1 MIRMNTALRASV
13 AFAALI
19 GGATA
24 AQAQDIQ
31 PPADAAQTPA
41 SAAPATPAGDIVITG
56 SRIRRNPLDLD
67 APRVFVDSQD
77 IAKTGLSSINDVL
90 QRLPSSGGGLNGKFN
105 NSGNLGN
112 PPDGGGVGAGSAE
125 IDLRYLGSRRTL
137 VLVDGLRF
145 VPGASASGVPA
156 SVDLN
161 AIPESMIERVEVLQD
176 GASAVYGSDAIAGV
190 VNIITKQHQKGLALS
205 AQYGQFQ
212 QGDGKTYNYQASWGN
227 GDSHRL
233 SVVLGGNYV
242 RQGAV
247 SSGDR
252 ALSRFPAPYSTT
264 CADGGCSGV
273 PVMGR
278 FDVLRDPSLPRDE
291 GCTDPLTC
299 FPVIPATNPMLD
311 LVLNNPILNGTAPNY
326 DPLSPTGPGSDFH
339 DFGIADRFN
348 FAPYNYFEIPLQ
360 RYGLFVN
367 AKYELADNFN
377 FSIKGLWNERKSK
390 NQAAPLPFGVGPACG
405 CTPFLDSIQIDATNP
420 YNPFGVSLI
429 HDDPL
434 TVGVNEANYDLVLR
448 RFVEGGPRRFSQK
461 VDTSYIVAT
470 FDGQFGIAGRDWYW
484 DVNGVY
490 GHNQAKQRML
500 GNINAQKLGFAL
512 GDLNTCLAGDPDPNS
527 PLHGCVPFNIFGG
540 VGSITPEMMNYVT
553 FIQNDSS
560 KQDMYDLTGNVSGEL
575 FDLPGGPLGIAMG
588 AEYRELTG
596 SFNPDQVV
604 QDGFSSDI
612 PAAHTGGGIHSTEV
626 YAEVNAPIFKGMTGL
641 ELLELSGAV
650 RYSSYKTE
658 PEAGH
663 LSTSFS
669 HTTFKASANYKPI
682 KDVRLRASWAQ
693 GFRAPSIGEFFGSL
707 SRFDQTIADPCSGD
721 NTAADSFNGSPSVK
735 ANCIAH
741 GVPANGSYNQT
752 NPQISVAVGGNEN
765 LKPETSRSWVFGGV
779 FSPSFVPGLSLEANY
794 YDIKVKGAIQ
804 PVDAAFTLNNC
815 EVNNDPSACALVTRV
830 GGTLTGI
837 NGILGNIA
845 AIKTKGIDVNLAYR
859 TRTTSM
865 GRFGMTWN
873 NTFLRNYDVIVPV
886 TGGVQV
892 ISREGTEQ
900 GSPSQGFPKW
910 KSIGVLDWDLA
921 NFGASLTGRYISKLR
936 ETAASGG
943 GNVLKE
949 RFYTDLQLRWSPN
962 WLNHQF
968 GFAVGANNLLNTKA
982 PGCFSCDLNNFD
994 PTMYDV
1000 PGRFYY
1006 IRAGVKL

>member
-1 MIRMNTALRASV
+1 MIGINTALRSGV
-13 AFAALI
+13 ALAAMI
-19 GGATA
+19 GGTTA
-24 AQAQDIQ
+24 AQAQSPQ
-31 PPADAAQTPA
+31 PPADVTQ
-41 SAAPATPAGDIVITG
+41 APATATPIQATPQGDIVITG

-67 APRVFVDSQD
+67 APRVFLDQQD
-77 IAKTGLSSINDVL
+77 IQKTGLSSINDVL

-156 SVDLN
+156 SIDLN
-161 AIPESMIERVEVLQD
+161 TIPESMIERVEVLQD

-205 AQYGQFQ
+205 AQYGQYQ
-212 QGDGKTYNYQASWGN
+212 QSDGKTQNYQISWGN
-227 GDSHRL
+227 GDNHRL
-233 SVVLGGNYV
+233 SVVVGGNYV
-242 RQGAV
+242 KQGAV

-252 ALSRFPAPYSTT
+252 ALSRFPAPYGTS
-264 CADGGCSGV
+264 CADGGCSGT
-273 PVMGR
+273 PIMGR
-278 FDVLRDPSLPRDE
+278 FGVLRDPSLPEDE

-299 FPVIPATNPMLD
+299 FPVVPATNPFLD
-311 LVLNNPILNGTAPNY
+311 LTLNNPVLVGAPNY
-326 DPLSPTGPGSDFH
+326 DPLNPTGPGSDFH
-339 DFGIADRFN
+339 DFGTADRFN
-348 FAPYNYFEIPLQ
+348 FAPYNYFQIPLD
-360 RYGLFVN
+360 RYGLFAN
-367 AKYELADNFN
+367 FKYELADNLH
-377 FSIKGLWNERKSK
+377 FSVKGMWNERKSK
-390 NQAAPLPFGVGPACG
+390 NQAAPLPFGIGAACG
-405 CTPFLDSIQIDATNP
+405 CTPVLDSIDVDVSNPFNP
-420 YNPFGVSLI
+420 YGVTLDSTNMQFI
-429 HDDPL
+429 
-434 TVGVNEANYDLVLR
+434 AR
-448 RFVEGGPRRFSQK
+448 RFIEGGPRRFSQK
-461 VDTSYIVAT
+461 VDTSYLTAM
-470 FDGQFGIAGRDWYW
+470 FDGSFHVGEREWFW

-500 GNINAQKLGFAL
+500 GNINADHLRQAL
-512 GDLNTCLAGDPDPNS
+512 GPVGACTGLPGNDGVGICT
-527 PLHGCVPFNIFGG
+527 PFNIFGG
-540 VGSITPEMMNYVT
+540 AGSITPDMIDFVT

-560 KQDMYDLTGNVSGEL
+560 KQDLYDATANVSGEL
-575 FDLPGGPLGIAMG
+575 FDLPGGPLGVAVG
-588 AEYRELTG
+588 AEYRELSG
-596 SFNPDQVV
+596 RFDPDPVV
-604 QDGFSSDI
+604 QAGFSSDI
-612 PAAHTGGGIHSTEV
+612 PAAHTGGGLHSTEV
-626 YAEVNAPIFKGMTGL
+626 YAEINAPVLKDIPAIA
-641 ELLELSGAV
+641 LLELSGAV
-650 RYSSYKTE
+650 RYSKYKTE

-663 LSTSFS
+663 LATSFS
-669 HTTFKASANYKPI
+669 HTTWKGSANWKPI
-682 KDVRLRASWAQ
+682 KDLRFRASYAQ

-707 SRFDQTIADPCSGD
+707 SRFDQTLADPCSND
-721 NTAADSFNGSPSVK
+721 NTAADSFNNSATVK

-741 GVPANGSYNQT
+741 GVPAGGTYVQT

-765 LKPETSRSWVFGGV
+765 LKPETSKSWIFGGV
-779 FSPSFVPGLSLEANY
+779 YSPSFLPGLSIEANHY
-794 YDIKVKGAIQ
+794 NVKIKGAIQ

-815 EVNNDPSACALVTRV
+815 EVNNDPLACSLVTRV
-830 GGTLTGI
+830 GGTLT
-837 NGILGNIA
+837 NVAGILGNIA
-845 AIKTKGIDVNLAYR
+845 GIKTKGIDVNLAYR
-859 TRTTSM
+859 SRKTSM
-865 GRFGMTWN
+865 GRFGLTWN
-873 NTFLRNYDVIVPV
+873 NTFLRNYDVIVPI
-886 TGGVQV
+886 TGGTQV

-943 GNVLKE
+943 GNVMNKK
-949 RFYTDLQLRWSPN
+949 FYTDLQLRWSPS